1 MLAIASTN
9 VVDLSCKNEYAIAA
23 LIELAAN
30 YSSGEP
36 LQIRQISAQQQIPDR
51 YLEQLL
57 ATLRR
62 GGVIRSQRGAKG
74 GYVLAREPWK
84 TTLLEVLKCLD
95 GLESEPIQQESV
107 LKTTEGTVIHEV
119 WQEVHQAANVV
130 LQQYTLQ
137 DLCDKRDARRQL
149 DIMYY
154 I

>member
-1 MLAIASTN
+1 ME
-9 VVDLSCKNEYAIAA
+9 LSCKNEYALSA
-23 LIELAAN
+23 LIELAAG
-30 YSSGEP
+30 YDSGEP

-62 GGVIRSQRGAKG
+62 GGLIRSQRGAKG

-84 TTLLEVLKCLD
+84 ISLLEVMQCLD
-95 GLESEPIQQESV
+95 GTDAQPIDDDVEP
-107 LKTTEGTVIHEV
+107 KTTEYAVIREV
-119 WQEVHQAANVV
+119 WREAYAAANAV
-130 LQQYTLQ
+130 LQNHTLQ